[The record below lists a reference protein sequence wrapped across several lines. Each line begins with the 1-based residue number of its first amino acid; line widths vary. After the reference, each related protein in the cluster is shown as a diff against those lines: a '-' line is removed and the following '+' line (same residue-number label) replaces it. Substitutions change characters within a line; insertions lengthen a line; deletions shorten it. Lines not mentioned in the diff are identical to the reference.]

1 MKRPKMIFFD
11 YGNTLVHEPSWS
23 IVRGLTALWPYLAEN
38 PKGFTP
44 ETFEP
49 IAYETIKKSWECVKL
64 GYEIPER
71 AFMHAA
77 FDPNGLVFGIPDE
90 EIEYVYFMA
99 SIPPVL
105 IPGVAEALAF
115 CRREGIRTAVVS
127 NLSYDA
133 KVLERRLKT
142 LIPDHSFEFVLASS
156 NLFFRKPHPA
166 MMEAALA
173 KAKLDPADVWFV
185 GDNYHADIAP
195 SHALG
200 MVPVWFEYEM
210 KSFYHVEPFH
220 DEPPFPCLR
229 AETMDAL
236 IRTVEQTD
244 IPR

>member
-1 MKRPKMIFFD
+1 MNRPKMILFD

-23 IVRGLTALWPYLAEN
+23 IVRGLTALWPYLSKN

-49 IAYETIKKSWECVKL
+49 IAYETIKRSWECVKQ

-77 FDPNGLVFGIPDE
+77 FDPNGLVFSIDDD
-90 EIEYVYFMA
+90 EIEYLYFMA
-99 SIPPVL
+99 SIPPEV
-105 IPGVAEALAF
+105 IPGVPEALAY
-115 CRREGIRTAVVS
+115 CRENGIRTAVVS

-133 KVLERRLKT
+133 KTLERRLKT
-142 LIPDHSFEFVLASS
+142 LIPGHEFEFVLASS

-166 MMEAALA
+166 MMGAALA

-195 SHALG
+195 SHSLG
-200 MVPVWFEYEM
+200 MVPVWFEYEHA
-210 KSFYHVEPFH
+210 SFYHVDPFEE
-220 DEPPFPCLR
+220 EPPFPCLR
-229 AETMDAL
+229 IETMDGL
-236 IRTVEQTD
+236 VRLLKTL
-244 IPR
+244 